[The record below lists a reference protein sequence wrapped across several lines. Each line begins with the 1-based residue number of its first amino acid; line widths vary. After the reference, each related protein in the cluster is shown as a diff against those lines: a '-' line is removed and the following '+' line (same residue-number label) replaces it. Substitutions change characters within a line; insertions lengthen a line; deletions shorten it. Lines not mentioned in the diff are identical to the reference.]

1 MFRLREE
8 AYVYRIMG
16 IDNGSSNL
24 GMVVVDLDL
33 RSGIYTLVHAE
44 TFVAERL
51 IKNHRGS
58 LITHSAR
65 FVREST
71 LRDVFADALDEFQP
85 DAVAVENAFFQPG
98 RVTSFETLTEM
109 KVFLREA
116 VIDYDW
122 SMDIILYSP
131 GEAKRAVQPSNF
143 TMKKVVIRDCIL
155 AMGNTIRCVNGT
167 SLNNLTEH
175 EYDGMAVVV
184 CHGEIIRRR
193 TGFVR

>member
-8 AYVYRIMG
+8 AYIYRIMG

-24 GMVVVDLDL
+24 GMVILDLDL
-33 RSGIYTLVHAE
+33 RSGVYTLVHAE

-58 LITHSAR
+58 LFTHTPR

-71 LRDVFADALDEFQP
+71 LRDKFADALDEFQP
-85 DAVAVENAFFQPG
+85 NAVPVENAFFQPG

-116 VIDYDW
+116 VYDYNW
-122 SMDIILYSP
+122 QMDIILISP
-131 GEAKRAVQPSNF
+131 GEAKRAVQPASF

-155 AMGNTIRCVNGT
+155 AMSGKIRCVNGT

-175 EYDGMAVVV
+175 EYDGIAVGI
-184 CHGEIIRRR
+184 CHGEAVRRR

>member
-8 AYVYRIMG
+8 AYIYRIMG

-24 GMVVVDLDL
+24 GMVIVDLDL
-33 RSGIYTLVHAE
+33 RSGIYTLVYAE

-65 FVREST
+65 YVREST
-71 LRDVFADALDEFQP
+71 LRDSFADALEEFQP

-131 GEAKRAVQPSNF
+131 GEAKRAVQPSSF

-155 AMGNTIRCVNGT
+155 AMGDTIRCVNGT
-167 SLNNLTEH
+167 SLDNLSEH
-175 EYDGMAVVV
+175 EYDGIAVVI
-184 CHGEIIRRR
+184 CHGEIVRRR
-193 TGFVR
+193 TGFGR

>member
-1 MFRLREE
+1 MFKLREE
-8 AYVYRIMG
+8 AYIYRTMG

-24 GMVVVDLDL
+24 GLVVIDLDL

-44 TFVAERL
+44 TLVAERL

-58 LITHSAR
+58 LITHTPR

-71 LRDVFADALDEFQP
+71 LRDVFADRLDEFQP

-143 TMKKVVIRDCIL
+143 TMKKVVIRDCII
-155 AMGNTIRCVNGT
+155 AMGNKIRCVNGT
-167 SLNNLTEH
+167 SLDNLTEH
-175 EYDGMAVVV
+175 EYDGIAVVV
-184 CHGEIIRRR
+184 CHGEVVRRR
-193 TGFVR
+193 TGSVR